1 MGSVFLGMIVWALV
15 KYVGSVVGIILGE
28 NESYID
34 GTTVGLS
41 LGDTYVVPLGRF
53 VVRANGV
60 ISGEDPGIIHGK
72 IQILSIGRA

>member
-34 GTTVGLS
+34 RTTVGLS
-41 LGDTYVVPLGRF
+41 LGDTYVAPLGSFF
-53 VVRANGV
+53 VSTNGV
-60 ISGEDPGIIHGK
+60 TVGEYMGIIYGK
-72 IQILSIGRA
+72 IQVLSIGGA